1 MHPIFSH
8 ARSTRS
14 VSHMPRQNPTRPCA
28 VRTRTSSH
36 QTLPT
41 LLLRSVCMTLRNL
54 KFVPSVRRSQ
64 MQTTKRWILKMTT
77 RLVPPLRLPR
87 IVRLVFF
94 YYLPNHETVFA
105 PSCSTV
111 RLAQVQPS
119 NKLHCS
125 NLPQE
130 VTNGVL
136 AVLFQQYVS
145 TSHRLTAPLSQN
157 FQISGFSDGASQ
169 TVDKTQRSG
178 RKGQNSRSCL

>member
-1 MHPIFSH
+1 MRPILSHP
-8 ARSTRS
+8 RSTKS
-14 VSHMPRQNPTRPCA
+14 ASHMPRQNPTRPCV

-41 LLLRSVCMTLRNL
+41 LPPRSVCVRLRNL
-54 KFVPSVRRSQ
+54 KVVPSARRSQ
-64 MQTTKRWILKMTT
+64 RQTTRRWILRMTT
-77 RLVPPLRLPR
+77 RPPLRLPR
-87 IVRLVFF
+87 IVRPVFF
-94 YYLPNHETVFA
+94 YYLPNYGTVFV

-136 AVLFQQYVS
+136 AVLFQQYAS

-157 FQISGFSDGASQ
+157 FQVSRFSDGASQ
-169 TVDKTQRSG
+169 TVDKTQRNG